1 MSAST
6 GEIFFLKKVEW
17 RLHVVAM
24 VTVGRD
30 VGIGQNDAADGAV
43 LGVHHVGRVLMGA
56 GGLSRS
62 DQSDKSDQT
71 D

>member
-1 MSAST
+1 M
-6 GEIFFLKKVEW
+6 
-17 RLHVVAM
+17 HVVAM